1 LDTTNN
7 ALADKGAPVRRR
19 AFTIVELLLVI
30 SIITILAT
38 LLFVAY
44 SKVTASRHIS
54 DTKTML
60 QTASTLLNNYE
71 QATHFNRPLPDLSTA
86 TNSNIAVA
94 WGPANNA
101 VITAAQ
107 WTAPSSA
114 AAANPQQDLLHFW
127 TKGLVDAAG
136 NSIAEEAPQSISID
150 ALNGGVTS
158 GNYANSNK
166 PLPQQVVDTICVMY
180 ALESIPDNQAIIS
193 NLPSQDK
200 IQVSIMLNSTANPPV
215 VTTVSLLADG
225 WGNPILFVPGNG
237 LYGVMTSAVPTYNS
251 SQIYNQGDLVVYSNP
266 NGTFSG
272 SYLYTWMN
280 AASGPAGSL
289 PQYPP
294 PSPPTAFQQPP
305 YTNTFDAK
313 WGGVCAPGLRP
324 YWVSAGPDGDVSNA
338 RGDPTNSQ
346 TSVKKD
352 DDNIYSFNN

>member
-1 LDTTNN
+1 M
-7 ALADKGAPVRRR
+7 RRR

-71 QATHFNRPLPDLSTA
+71 QATHFNRPLPDLSYA
-86 TNSNIAVA
+86 AYKNIEIA

-101 VITAAQ
+101 TITGSQ
-107 WTAPSSA
+107 WTAPGLNST
-114 AAANPQQDLLHFW
+114 PPQDLLHFW
-127 TKGLVDAAG
+127 TKGLVDAGG

-158 GNYANSNK
+158 GNYANSSN

-200 IQVSIMLNSTANPPV
+200 IQVSIMLNSTAASPV

-237 LYGVMTSAVPTYNS
+237 LYGVMTSAVSTYS
-251 SQIYNQGDLVVYSNP
+251 PGQIYNQGDLVVYSDP

-272 SYLYTWMN
+272 SYLYTWMS
-280 AASGPAGSL
+280 AASGPAGGA

-294 PSPPTAFQQPP
+294 PSPPVAFQQPP
-305 YTNTFDAK
+305 YTNTFDK
-313 WGGVCAPGLRP
+313 NWGGVCAPGLRP